1 MDESK
6 SRKGG
11 MKPAFGGLA
20 WGAILLA
27 WSGYIAWLF
36 SRGSL
41 NTYLHPRMTP
51 FALGAMIGFAVLG
64 IVALTRALAGKGP
77 ALPKLGFALF
87 VIPVALASAAGP
99 RALSEAA
106 AGQRV
111 LKSGA
116 AKATSFASVGE
127 YLATLD
133 PSEPIVFQD
142 WSHAALIE
150 AIASDPAAFAGREV
164 ELVGFAFRPSG
175 TPGER
180 LYLIRF
186 LVTCCVADAEPMG
199 LLIEGPDATRFNDY
213 EWLRASGRL
222 EPATVPNPYTG
233 ASQTVAL
240 LRINRAEPAP
250 KPLAEYLFPGQL

>member
-1 MDESK
+1 MDESN

-11 MKPAFGGLA
+11 VKPAVGGLA

-51 FALGAMIGFAVLG
+51 FAIGAMIGFAVLG
-64 IVALTRALAGKGP
+64 IVALFRALAGKGP

-111 LKSGA
+111 MKAGTPKA
-116 AKATSFASVGE
+116 ASFESVGE

-164 ELVGFAFRPSG
+164 ELVGFAYRPAG
-175 TPGER
+175 TPRNR

-199 LLIEGPDATRFNDY
+199 LLVEGTATVDY
-213 EWLRASGRL
+213 QDFAWLKAAGRL
-222 EPATVPNPYTG
+222 ESAEVPNPYTG
-233 ASQTVAL
+233 KRETVAL
-240 LRINRAEPAP
+240 LRLARAEPSP